1 MTHHPSGGPSTGAHP
16 AETFDL
22 HISNPPGLLNEIARR
37 YESLLRI
44 ILEYPDN
51 ALDDAEELHRA
62 ADGYP
67 YLIRIEVVLD
77 PSTRTVTIRDNC
89 RGMPRETLERIVRN
103 VGESAKRGVS
113 WLNGQFGFGVH
124 AFRAAADTIRF
135 RTKQAGGPH
144 LELTLHRDQYTGIR
158 RPYEISGSFPT
169 DTGTGTEL
177 VIGPIDPDWFEEVT
191 GEDVRREIELH
202 FERLL
207 ARPNLEVTVQEN
219 GNSPLRCQPFDYS
232 SVPGTEFQRKFS
244 LKVRQ
249 QLYPVE
255 VQLKVTEVEFPSRS
269 ARFFARGRRINEVA
283 RIGSFV
289 RKSQGKVSL
298 WGHPHLVGF
307 IEVGEA
313 VQPMITR
320 DEFKRDSGRGA
331 LYRAM
336 LKLESDIQTELE
348 KLDDARRVVTLNR
361 LENVLRDILDDLARQ
376 DRIRLRT
383 EIRAGGD
390 TGQRVDG
397 GAGEGDEDGGPHRVK
412 SKEKGGA
419 HGGGGDLPDG
429 PDNDSP
435 GHGSGPKEGGH
446 QLDPDLPGAD
456 GQKRKR
462 SGFDIQFMSLP
473 PDSEGRVRRSLL
485 LEGTLVIN
493 TEHPDF
499 QERIKHTR
507 HGRPKVTP
515 RLCAYLAAVI
525 SAHYKDQFYLQQ
537 HRQPDRAQLFED
549 QVDFI
554 CRFES
559 ALLTHRAEIEQT
571 MASEAG
577 EEAEDEQA
585 A

>member
-1 MTHHPSGGPSTGAHP
+1 MTHHTPGAP
-16 AETFDL
+16 FEGVPPETFDL

-51 ALDDAEELHRA
+51 ALDDAEAMYHD
-62 ADGYP
+62 ADAYP
-67 YLIRIEVVLD
+67 YLVRIEVVLD
-77 PSTRTVTIRDNC
+77 PENRTVTIRDNC
-89 RGMPRETLERIVRN
+89 RGMPREILERIVRN
-103 VGESAKRGVS
+103 VGESGKRGVS

-124 AFRAAADTIRF
+124 AFRAAAETIRF
-135 RTKQAGGPH
+135 RTKQADGAH
-144 LELTLHRDQYTGIR
+144 LELTLHRDQYAGIR
-158 RPYEISGSFPT
+158 RPYEISGPFPT
-169 DTGTGTEL
+169 DTGTGTEVL
-177 VIGPIDPDWFEEVT
+177 IGPIDQDWFDDVSGEEI
-191 GEDVRREIELH
+191 RREIELH

-219 GNSPLRCQPFDYS
+219 GQAPLRCRPFDYA
-232 SVPGTEFQRKFS
+232 SVPGTEFKRQFS
-244 LKVRQ
+244 LKVRK

-255 VQLKVTEVEFPSRS
+255 VHLKVTEVEFPSR
-269 ARFFARGRRINEVA
+269 ATRFFARGRRISEVA

-289 RKSQGKVSL
+289 RKSNGKVSL
-298 WGHPHLVGF
+298 WGHPHLIGF

-320 DEFKRDSGRGA
+320 DEFKRDAGRTA

-336 LKLESDIQTELE
+336 LKLEDEIQDELE

-376 DRIRLRT
+376 DRIRLRSET
-383 EIRAGGD
+383 VAGGES
-390 TGQRVDG
+390 GERIEG
-397 GAGEGDEDGGPHRVK
+397 GAGEGGEDGGPHRME
-412 SKEKGGA
+412 SKTKGGA
-419 HGGGGDLPDG
+419 LGNASDLPDG
-429 PDNDSP
+429 PNEEEP
-435 GHGSGPKEGGH
+435 GTSAGNNEGGH
-446 QLDPDLPGAD
+446 QLDPDLPGAA
-456 GQKRKR
+456 GQRRKR

-473 PDSEGRVRRSLL
+473 ADSEGRVRRSLL
-485 LEGTLVIN
+485 LEGTIVIN

-499 QERIKHTR
+499 KERVSHTR
-507 HGRPKVTP
+507 RGRPKVNA

-537 HRQPDRAQLFED
+537 HRQPERAQLFED
-549 QVDFI
+549 QVEFI

-559 ALLTHRAEIEQT
+559 ALLAQRAEIERS
-571 MASEAG
+571 MSGDAG
-577 EEAEDEQA
+577 GEGEDEQA